1 MSNTQHLFILQNRK
15 KEGCTVSP
23 CETVDQ
29 HVVVCCVPQNEAQQ
43 VIHSRNKQ
51 KKKKRYLQTIKS
63 AQYTEICEA
72 EILTERIQL
81 KKKST
86 QHYEE

>member
-1 MSNTQHLFILQNRK
+1 MLLSAVYHKMKHNRLYTQ
-15 KEGCTVSP
+15 
-23 CETVDQ
+23 ET
-29 HVVVCCVPQNEAQQ
+29 
-43 VIHSRNKQ
+43 
-51 KKKKRYLQTIKS
+51 KKKRYLQTIKS